1 MKVDVIGSNS
11 LLFANLPPASQVP
24 GRTYRVSN
32 VGPAPGILL
41 TSDGTK
47 YRPAGG
53 RQVISNSLGAVTI
66 QNITVSTPII
76 TLATLPGGL
85 LQTGVQVR
93 CEYKVDHSGIGS
105 GTRRVTFGAKNTS
118 GSFQAIHNNTLATSG
133 ANLVAFFA
141 GTLDIVSNTSGN
153 HVGMWS
159 SGGSSY
165 GVGLPGILCPLDMSL
180 PLEFQ
185 MVGNSVDETATSI
198 TGATWSGGVVT
209 FTNPSHT
216 LAVGDKTTVAGI
228 TPSGYN
234 AVYIVTSVPNAN
246 TWAAALASNPG
257 AYTSGGTSSR
267 ISNLK
272 LLSYVLELVG

>member
-66 QNITVSTPII
+66 QNTAVFTPII

-85 LQTGVQVR
+85 LKTGMQVR
-93 CEYKVDHSGIGS
+93 CDYKADHSGIGS
-105 GTRRVTFGAKNTS
+105 GTRRVTFGVKNTS
-118 GSFQAIHNNTLATSG
+118 GSFQSIHNNTLTNSGTS
-133 ANLVAFFA
+133 LVGFFA
-141 GTLDIVSNTSGN
+141 GTLDVVSNASGN
-153 HVGMWS
+153 HVGTWS
-159 SGGSSY
+159 SSGFSY
-165 GVGLPGILCPLDMSL
+165 SAGNPGVLCPVDVSL

-185 MVGNSVDETATSI
+185 MIGNSADETPINI

-209 FTNPSHT
+209 FTSPSHT

-246 TWAAALASNPG
+246 TWTAALASDPG